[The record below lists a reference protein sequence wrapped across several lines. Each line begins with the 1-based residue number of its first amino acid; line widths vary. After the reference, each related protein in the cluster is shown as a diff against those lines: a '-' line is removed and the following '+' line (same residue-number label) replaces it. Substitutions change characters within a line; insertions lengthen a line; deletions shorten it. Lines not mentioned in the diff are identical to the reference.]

1 MSASDADSLHS
12 KVAAVTLSFWV
23 MKIAATTLGETAG
36 DLLSMTLNLGYVAS
50 SAILLAIFAVL
61 LALQLSARRFHPVLF
76 WSVVLATSTAGTTMS
91 DLIDRTLGLGY
102 ATGASLLAGCLA
114 LVLLAWRLSKSRSRS
129 ATSHRAAPRAS
140 TGPPCCSPTRSAPRW
155 ATSSPTIP
163 GWASPAAHC

>member
-12 KVAAVTLSFWV
+12 KVAAVTLGFWV

-50 SAILLAIFAVL
+50 SAILLTIFAGL

-91 DLIDRTLGLGY
+91 DLLD
-102 ATGASLLAGCLA
+102 AGVEI
-114 LVLLAWRLSKSRSRS
+114 LVLGQYLQPTRDHAEVVEYVHPNRFEALAEVGRSMGFAYVAAGPLVR
-129 ATSHRAAPRAS
+129 TSYRAAEAFVHHRTS
-140 TGPPCCSPTRSAPRW
+140 V
-155 ATSSPTIP
+155 ATE
-163 GWASPAAHC
+163 